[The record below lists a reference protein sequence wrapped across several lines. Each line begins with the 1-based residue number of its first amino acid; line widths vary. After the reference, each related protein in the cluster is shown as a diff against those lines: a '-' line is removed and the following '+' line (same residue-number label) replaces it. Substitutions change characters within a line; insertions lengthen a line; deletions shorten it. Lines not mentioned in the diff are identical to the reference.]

1 MTRQVAVLWWL
12 TADGGIKL
20 PAVRAASYF
29 ACLHMELG
37 KMGEINVTFAGTNR
51 YWPDWQEQ
59 RNLG

>member
-1 MTRQVAVLWWL
+1 MLWWL